1 MVAAEVVRRQ
11 KVRAALRLILSFA
24 ASAVGGLAAVVVF
37 VVGMGDELGYD
48 LIRGLWLVSLA
59 VGFNVG
65 PAWMLVVA
73 PLALGLS
80 PDSPLLR
87 RGWAALFGASCGVVL
102 VCIAL
107 RFVWDVPRDASDAP
121 AVLAA
126 CACGAVTCELYG
138 FLLRRESGDAPPA
151 GPSDST
157 S

>member
-1 MVAAEVVRRQ
+1 MRRNE
-11 KVRAALRLILSFA
+11 VRAALRLILSIA

-48 LIRGLWLVSLA
+48 LIPGLWLVSIA

-73 PLALGLS
+73 PLAIGLS
-80 PDSPLLR
+80 PDAPLLR

-126 CACGAVTCELYG
+126 CVCGAVTWESYG
-138 FLLRRESGDAPPA
+138 FLLRRESGIAPHAVP
-151 GPSDST
+151 PDSA